1 MAVIKTA
8 VSLAEPL
15 FNETDALA
23 RDLGVSRS
31 RVIALALQEYVERR
45 RNRAVREKLDEVYTD
60 APDQADIDRLRA
72 MRRHHRLVVERDL

>member
-15 FNETDALA
+15 FDETDALA

-31 RVIALALQEYVERR
+31 CVIALALQEYLARR
-45 RNRAVREKLDEVYTD
+45 RNRAVREKLDEVYAD
-60 APDQADIDRLRA
+60 APDQAETDRLRA
-72 MRRHHRLVVERDL
+72 MRRHHRDVVERDL